1 MVDMI
6 SKFDNIQNLMHAL
19 ETNTTICVEQI
30 KNLRAEVEK
39 LKKISPTHSTE
50 KKESNSK
57 STTISVKSNDIS
69 NEGSKNKYFDS
80 WFGFFHKKKNQK
92 ILDQKMLDQKIP
104 PIVTGTKLLS
114 EKVTEHVTN
123 TNVLPT
129 DEKKQTKVLLMTKKP
144 KSLVKTRLTARRTRS
159 AKKRIRFLL

>member
-1 MVDMI
+1 MI

-92 ILDQKMLDQKIP
+92 IQNQKKKKKKKKQKI
-104 PIVTGTKLLS
+104 
-114 EKVTEHVTN
+114 
-123 TNVLPT
+123 
-129 DEKKQTKVLLMTKKP
+129 KKKK
-144 KSLVKTRLTARRTRS
+144 
-159 AKKRIRFLL
+159 KKKKKK